1 MKTHAPRA
9 GFTLVEMLTV
19 MAVIVILASLVLAVN
34 GSAQRK
40 AAVLR
45 AQGEI
50 KAFEQAIGNYSA
62 DNNGTVPRKEG
73 VTEPTADGDTAYLEP
88 RLDAIPTTQ
97 KYKDANLVL
106 YKALSGDDNLNF
118 RSSSKAYF
126 EFKPNQLKTKMDK
139 GVITEVQYMQDP
151 WGNAYGYST
160 SGMLQEEAYREEL
173 RKDAT
178 AKRPTNTKL
187 HGYNPTPDIWSTGGS
202 LSATKG
208 TGTTSGEF
216 RDQPKWVKNWR

>member
-1 MKTHAPRA
+1 MKTHSARA

-45 AQGEI
+45 ATTEI
-50 KAFEQAIGNYSA
+50 KAFEAAIGNYSA

-73 VTEPTADGDTAYLEP
+73 VTEPTGDGDMAYLEP
-88 RLDAIPTTQ
+88 RRDAIPTDK

-106 YKALSGDDNLNF
+106 YKALSGDENLNF

-139 GVITEVQYMQDP
+139 GVITDVQYIQDP

-178 AKRPTNTKL
+178 AARPKGL
-187 HGYNPTPDIWSTGGS
+187 KQHGYNPSPDIWSTGGS
-202 LSATKG
+202 LSATKALG
-208 TGTTSGEF
+208 ANSGEF
-216 RDQPKWVKNWR
+216 RDLPKWVKNWR